1 MAKIQNKRHKWQGT
15 KFDIFKWQMTQEQK
29 NYKKRDYKW
38 HNTYKKYGC
47 KNENWTEWVQNRN
60 KLKMTEMTSKTQTYI
75 PRRQIKETN
84 QTDDKNIKKIDKRQ
98 TTQT

>member
-1 MAKIQNKRHKWQGT
+1 
-15 KFDIFKWQMTQEQK
+15 
-29 NYKKRDYKW
+29 
-38 HNTYKKYGC
+38 
-47 KNENWTEWVQNRN
+47 
-60 KLKMTEMTSKTQTYI
+60 MTSKTQTYI